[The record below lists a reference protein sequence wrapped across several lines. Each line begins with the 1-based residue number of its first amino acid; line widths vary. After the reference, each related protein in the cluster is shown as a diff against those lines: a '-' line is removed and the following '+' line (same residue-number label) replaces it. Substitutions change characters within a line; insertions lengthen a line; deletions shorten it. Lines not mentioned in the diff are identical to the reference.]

1 MDIAIEAAVL
11 AAKTLFSA
19 YGGYSTKS
27 AIEDDQS
34 FRNEIE
40 RRLKTIKRHVE
51 NIQTTTHEEKMRDA
65 RDISESL
72 LSIIDQSID
81 DTKMSISK
89 QALHSIN
96 SNLNRKAK
104 KKLVEHDLETLER
117 LVKVTNQVN
126 EVQELIFDSDEG
138 EVKKNLRSLKQNLTG
153 ARNHFS
159 HRNVILE

>member
-1 MDIAIEAAVL
+1 MLRIS
-11 AAKTLFSA
+11 K
-19 YGGYSTKS
+19 
-27 AIEDDQS
+27 
-34 FRNEIE
+34 
-40 RRLKTIKRHVE
+40 RLHMKK
-51 NIQTTTHEEKMRDA
+51 KMRDA

-72 LSIIDQSID
+72 LSIIHQSID

-126 EVQELIFDSDEG
+126 EVQELMFDSDEG

>member
-1 MDIAIEAAVL
+1 MDIAVEAALL
-11 AAKTLFSA
+11 ATKALFST
-19 YGGYSTKS
+19 YGGYTSKS
-27 AIEDDQS
+27 AVEDDQS

-51 NIQTTTHEEKMRDA
+51 NIQTTAHEEKMRDA
-65 RDISESL
+65 RDISENM

-89 QALHSIN
+89 EALHSIN

-104 KKLVEHDLETLER
+104 KKLIEHDLETLER
-117 LVKVTNQVN
+117 LIKVTNQVN
-126 EVQELIFDSDEG
+126 EVQELMFDSNED